1 MCEFRVGAPG
11 IGRESRFENRLV
23 AVFESVG
30 QGMLQGLDGVG
41 VRVGVRRPDGE
52 GAGKFSERF
61 PRPDQRVVAGE
72 QGLLRCGNAS
82 DAVFGDD
89 ARVCQRRHGGG
100 RNQGDVGFVLGKGLD
115 CFGGVGQQQSG
126 AEIIFVLD
134 TIDEW
139 RRAEARHDGYTW
151 NYDHHP

>member
-72 QGLLRCGNAS
+72 QGLLIR
-82 DAVFGDD
+82 
-89 ARVCQRRHGGG
+89 
-100 RNQGDVGFVLGKGLD
+100 
-115 CFGGVGQQQSG
+115 
-126 AEIIFVLD
+126 
-134 TIDEW
+134 
-139 RRAEARHDGYTW
+139 
-151 NYDHHP
+151 